1 MADDLKYGYKGAEP
15 TQSFGSN
22 TGVFDPADINNLVKD
37 DKWTNYGQLELI
49 ETQTVSGV
57 TEVDFLSIDESIY
70 NVHFV
75 TINDL
80 QGIDSTASPV
90 YTRLS
95 NDGGTTFETSNYQ
108 RAHQINTTESKT
120 TSSNFLNLI
129 GPGITNKAG
138 RSSNCYIYFYNL
150 GDSSK
155 YSFATEQST
164 AWTDA
169 NAYQMHFGSSV
180 YTVAE
185 TINAIRFYNASSRQI
200 SGTISLYGIRYS

>member
-1 MADDLKYGYKGAEP
+1 MPLGAARFGLLGGVADLA
-15 TQSFGSN
+15 S
-22 TGVFDPADINNLVKD
+22 
-37 DKWTNYGQLELI
+37 LELI
-49 ETQTVSGV
+49 ETQTFSGV
-57 TEVDFLSIDESIY
+57 TEVDFLSIEESTY

-75 TINDL
+75 TINNL

-95 NDGGTTFETSNYQ
+95 NDGGSTFETSNYQ
-108 RAHQINTTESKT
+108 RALQINSVENRT
-120 TSSNFLNLI
+120 TSANFLNYI
-129 GPGITNKAG
+129 GAGVTNKTG
-138 RSSNCYIYFYNL
+138 RSTNCYIYFYNL

-155 YSFATEQST
+155 YSFATEQGT
-164 AWTDA
+164 IWTDA

-200 SGTISLYGIRYS
+200 SGTISLYGIAES